1 MHKQIGGIAAT
12 LSVTLIAIA
21 VSVSVTQPAIAQ
33 TPPRSS
39 QDAQSPIDVERGET
53 VMGRRRPDYDPVG
66 VRMGGFMLYPELGLQ
81 ESFNSNIFAAAADEK
96 SDFIT
101 SIEPSLDLR
110 SNWNNHALN
119 LHADSRVVRY
129 MDYDDENFNDY
140 TLSAD
145 GRFDVL
151 RDFRLL
157 GGAGYQVRHEPRSSP
172 DNQGGTEPTEYS
184 VTGANLGAEKEFN
197 RLSVHLDGKI
207 DRYEYDNVRNTAG
220 TILDQSGRDRDQY
233 EAMLKAGYEIAPLRQ
248 IYVLS
253 SYNTREY
260 DKLTGGFNRDSD
272 GYLVGGGAQYD
283 LTGLIFLDAYAGYRR
298 QEYSDAR
305 LGEIDG
311 WASGIK
317 VTWNVTRLTTITG
330 TLDRDIEETTLSN
343 SPGYFQTR
351 AELRADHELLRNL
364 ILTASLGYQ
373 NDDFQGISRDDDYYL
388 AALGAKYL
396 LNRNFTLSGGY
407 GYRSRESSVAGS
419 DFDENVV
426 MLRLS
431 SHL

>member
-1 MHKQIGGIAAT
+1 MRQCIGAAT
-12 LSVTLIAIA
+12 AMLSASLLLSA
-21 VSVSVTQPAIAQ
+21 VAAGAQ
-33 TPPRSS
+33 TPPRTS
-39 QDAQSPIDVERGET
+39 QDAQSPTEVERGET
-53 VMGRRRPDYDPVG
+53 VNDRRRPDYDPVG
-66 VRMGGFMLYPELGLQ
+66 VRLGGFMLYPELGLQ
-81 ESFNSNIFAAAADEK
+81 ESYNSNVYATRTNEK

-101 SIEPSLDLR
+101 SIEPALDLR

-119 LHADSRVVRY
+119 LHADARAVRY
-129 MDYDDENFNDY
+129 ADYNSENFTDY

-145 GRFDVL
+145 GRVDVL
-151 RDFRLL
+151 RDFRLFA
-157 GGAGYQVRHEPRSSP
+157 GAGYQLRHEPRSSP

-197 RLSVHLDGKI
+197 RLSFRLDGKAEQ
-207 DRYEYDNVRNTAG
+207 YEYDNVRNAAG
-220 TILDQSGRDRDQY
+220 TVLDQSGRDRDQY
-233 EAMLKAGYEIAPLRQ
+233 EMSLKTGYEIAPLRRV
-248 IYVLS
+248 YLLT
-253 SYNTREY
+253 SYNTRDY

-272 GYLVGGGAQYD
+272 GYLVAAGAEYD

-298 QEYSDAR
+298 QDYDDAR
-305 LGEIDG
+305 LGEING
-311 WASGIK
+311 WASGVK

-330 TLDRDIEETTLSN
+330 TLDRDIEETTQAR
-343 SPGYFQTR
+343 SPGYFQTK

-373 NDDFQGISRDDDYYL
+373 NDDFQGISRNDDYYL
-388 AALGAKYL
+388 AGLGAKYL
-396 LNRNFTLSGGY
+396 INRNFSLSGGY
-407 GYRSRESSVAGS
+407 GYRSRESSVSNS

>member
-1 MHKQIGGIAAT
+1 MLSAVAAG
-12 LSVTLIAIA
+12 
-21 VSVSVTQPAIAQ
+21 AQ
-33 TPPRSS
+33 TPPRTS
-39 QDAQSPIDVERGET
+39 QDAQSPTEVERGET
-53 VMGRRRPDYDPVG
+53 VNDRRRPDYDPVG
-66 VRMGGFMLYPELGLQ
+66 VRLGGFMLYPELGLQ
-81 ESFNSNIFAAAADEK
+81 ESYNSNVYATRTNEK

-101 SIEPSLDLR
+101 SIEPALDLR

-119 LHADSRVVRY
+119 LHADARAVRY
-129 MDYDDENFNDY
+129 ADYNSENFTDY

-145 GRFDVL
+145 GRVDVL
-151 RDFRLL
+151 RDFRLFA
-157 GGAGYQVRHEPRSSP
+157 GAGYQLRHEPRSSP

-197 RLSVHLDGKI
+197 RLSFRLDGKAEQ
-207 DRYEYDNVRNTAG
+207 YEYDNVRNAAG
-220 TILDQSGRDRDQY
+220 TVLDQSGRDRDQY
-233 EAMLKAGYEIAPLRQ
+233 EMSLKTGYEIAPLRRV
-248 IYVLS
+248 YLLT
-253 SYNTREY
+253 SYNTRDY

-272 GYLVGGGAQYD
+272 GYLVAAGAEYD

-298 QEYSDAR
+298 QDYDDAR
-305 LGEIDG
+305 LGEING
-311 WASGIK
+311 WASGVK

-330 TLDRDIEETTLSN
+330 TLDRDIEETTQAR
-343 SPGYFQTR
+343 SPGYFQTK

-373 NDDFQGISRDDDYYL
+373 NDDFQGISRNDDYYL
-388 AALGAKYL
+388 AGLGAKYL
-396 LNRNFTLSGGY
+396 INRNFSLSGGY
-407 GYRSRESSVAGS
+407 GYRSRESSVSNS

>member
-1 MHKQIGGIAAT
+1 MRQYFGAAT
-12 LSVTLIAIA
+12 AALSVGLLLS
-21 VSVSVTQPAIAQ
+21 SVGAEAQ
-33 TPPRSS
+33 TPPRAS
-39 QDAQSPIDVERGET
+39 QDAQSPTEVERGET
-53 VMGRRRPDYDPVG
+53 VTGRRRPDYDPVG
-66 VRMGGFMLYPELGLQ
+66 VRLGGFMLYPELGLQ
-81 ESFNSNIFAAAADEK
+81 ESYNSNVYATRTNEK

-101 SIEPSLDLR
+101 SIEPALDLR

-119 LHADSRVVRY
+119 LHADARAVRY
-129 MDYDDENFNDY
+129 ADYNSENFTDY

-145 GRFDVL
+145 GRVDVL
-151 RDFRLL
+151 RDFRLFA
-157 GGAGYQVRHEPRSSP
+157 GAGYQLRHEPRSSP

-184 VTGANLGAEKEFN
+184 VTGANLGVEKEFN
-197 RLSVHLDGKI
+197 RLSFRLDGKAEQ
-207 DRYEYDNVRNTAG
+207 YEYDNVRNAAG
-220 TILDQSGRDRDQY
+220 TVLDQSGRDRDQY
-233 EAMLKAGYEIAPLRQ
+233 EMSLKSGYEIAPLRRV
-248 IYVLS
+248 YLLT

-272 GYLVGGGAQYD
+272 GYLVAVGAEYD

-298 QEYSDAR
+298 QDYDDVR
-305 LGEIDG
+305 LGEISG
-311 WASGIK
+311 WASGVK

-330 TLDRDIEETTLSN
+330 TLDRDIEETTQAR
-343 SPGYFQTR
+343 SPGYFQTK

-373 NDDFQGISRDDDYYL
+373 NDDFQGISRTDDYYL
-388 AALGAKYL
+388 AGLGAKYL
-396 LNRNFTLSGGY
+396 INRNFSLSGGY
-407 GYRSRESSVAGS
+407 GYRTRESSVANS

>member
-1 MHKQIGGIAAT
+1 MRQYIGGTTAVLSAALT
-12 LSVTLIAIA
+12 VLAVQSFVAI
-21 VSVSVTQPAIAQ
+21 PAIAQ
-33 TPPRSS
+33 TPPRTS
-39 QDAQSPIDVERGET
+39 QDVQTPADVERGET

-66 VRMGGFMLYPELGLQ
+66 VRMGGFVLYPDLGVQ
-81 ESFNSNIFAAAADEK
+81 ESYNSNVFATNANEK

-151 RDFRLL
+151 RDFRLFA
-157 GGAGYQVRHEPRSSP
+157 GAGYQIRHEPRSSP

-184 VTGANLGAEKEFN
+184 VKSANLGAEKEFN
-197 RLSVHLDGKI
+197 RLSFRLDGKAEQ
-207 DRYEYDNVRNTAG
+207 YEYDNVRNAAG
-220 TILDQSGRDRDQY
+220 TVLDQSGRDRDQY
-233 EAMLKAGYEIAPLRQ
+233 EVGLKTGYEIAPLRQ
-248 IYVLS
+248 VYLLT

-260 DKLTGGFNRDSD
+260 DTLTGGFDRDSD
-272 GYLVGGGAQYD
+272 GYLIGAGVQYD

-298 QEYSDAR
+298 QDYSDAR

-330 TLDRDIEETTLSN
+330 TLDRDIEETTLAN

-388 AALGAKYL
+388 AGLGAKYL

-407 GYRSRESSVAGS
+407 GYRSRESNIAGS